1 MNTID
6 FGLDL
11 YKAIEYPRLHH
22 QLLPDILGVEGD
34 YDKTIL
40 KQLADRGHKVVNY
53 KLRARDIFGT
63 VHTLN

>member
-22 QLLPDILGVEGD
+22 QLLPDVLAVED

-40 KQLADRGHKVVNY
+40 QQLADRGHEVS
-53 KLRARDIFGT
+53 
-63 VHTLN
+63 